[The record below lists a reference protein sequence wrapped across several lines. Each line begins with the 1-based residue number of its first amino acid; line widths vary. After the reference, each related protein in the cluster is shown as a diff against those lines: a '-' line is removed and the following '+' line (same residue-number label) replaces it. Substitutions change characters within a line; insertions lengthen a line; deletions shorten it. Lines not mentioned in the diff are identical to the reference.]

1 MGLRMTETRQQD
13 EKMLLGHPPEILMD
27 LFFAHIRNI
36 WRVDGLY
43 FLGIEE
49 KLGTDFATEI
59 DAGCHKI
66 LGRIEAKI
74 LPSLLGLKG
83 RGLPELVTAVKHS
96 CWYLDLLEKTIEL
109 EEGRAVL
116 TVNVCGTQLTRVGK
130 GLKVF
135 PCKQVR
141 QGYLEAF
148 IKAFNRDMQCTCLF
162 CPPDERP
169 KDAWC
174 RWEFTYR

>member
-1 MGLRMTETRQQD
+1 MGDTRDQD
-13 EKMLLGHPPEILMD
+13 EKTLLQHPPEVLMD

-59 DAGCHKI
+59 DAGVHRV
-66 LGRIEAKI
+66 LGKIEAKV
-74 LPSLLGLKG
+74 LPSLLGLKE
-83 RGLPELVTAVKHS
+83 RGVPELVTTIKHS
-96 CWYLDLLEKTIEL
+96 SWYLDLLEKTL
-109 EEGRAVL
+109 EVDPDGERAVL
-116 TVNVCGTQLTRVGK
+116 TVDVCGTQLTRTGK
-130 GLKVF
+130 GLPVF

-141 QGYLEAF
+141 QSYLETF
-148 IKAFNRDMQCTCLF
+148 VKTFNRDLKVTPVF

-174 RWEFTYR
+174 RWEFSRR